1 MLVKGVPK
9 KLGIVLTFSILLF
22 LLGYYIMTL
31 FILSILAFVIQFFRD
46 PQRKPPDS
54 NGIIVAAADGRI
66 LSGKI
71 DKIEVV
77 DSSYPLLDKITDDDK
92 AILVSTFMSPFD
104 VHVNRAPI
112 SGEIIHAS
120 YYPGKFKI
128 AKGKILTENE
138 KNLMVIEGKY
148 GRVGIIQIA
157 GFIARRI
164 IQYVKVGEKV
174 KIGTR
179 IGMIRFGSRVD
190 LIIPKDCDILVDIG
204 SKPKAGETIIARFP
218 TTQKEEE
225 RFIGDERI

>member
-1 MLVKGVPK
+1 MFVKGVLK
-9 KLGIVLTFSILLF
+9 KLGILLTFSIILF
-22 LLGYYIMTL
+22 LLGYYIITF
-31 FILSILAFVIQFFRD
+31 FILSFLAFIIQFFRD
-46 PQRKPPDS
+46 PQRKTPNS
-54 NGIIVAAADGRI
+54 KGIIVAAADGRI

-71 DKIEVV
+71 DRIEVI
-77 DSSYPLLDKITDDDK
+77 DSSYPLLDKITDDDE
-92 AILVSTFMSPFD
+92 AILISTFMSPFD

-112 SGEIIHAS
+112 TGRIIHTS

-138 KNLMVIEGKY
+138 KNLMVIEGEY
-148 GRVGIIQIA
+148 GRVGVIQIA

-164 IQYVKVGEKV
+164 IQYVNVGERV

-190 LIIPKDCDILVDIG
+190 LIIPKDCEILVDIG
-204 SKPKAGETIIARFP
+204 SKPKAGETIVARFP
-218 TTQKEEE
+218 STIEKEK

>member
-9 KLGIVLTFSILLF
+9 KLGIVLTFSILLL
-22 LLGYYIMTL
+22 LLGYYIITFL
-31 FILSILAFVIQFFRD
+31 ILSILAFVIQFFRD
-46 PQRKPPDS
+46 PQRKTPDS
-54 NGIIVAAADGRI
+54 KGIIVAAADGRI

-77 DSSYPLLDKITDDDK
+77 DSSYPLLDKITDDDE

-148 GRVGIIQIA
+148 SRVGIIQIA

-164 IQYVKVGEKV
+164 IQYVKAICKSG
-174 KIGTR
+174 
-179 IGMIRFGSRVD
+179 
-190 LIIPKDCDILVDIG
+190 
-204 SKPKAGETIIARFP
+204 
-218 TTQKEEE
+218 
-225 RFIGDERI
+225 

>member
-1 MLVKGVPK
+1 MLVNGASK
-9 KLGIVLTFSILLF
+9 KFGILLTFSIFFF
-22 LLGYYIMTL
+22 LLGYYIITF
-31 FILSILAFVIQFFRD
+31 FILSFLAFLIQFFRD
-46 PQRKPPDS
+46 PQRKTPNS
-54 NGIIVAAADGRI
+54 KGIIVAAADGRI

-71 DKIEVV
+71 DRIEVI
-77 DSSYPLLDKITDDDK
+77 DSSHPLLDKITEDNE

-112 SGEIIHAS
+112 TGKIIHAS

-128 AKGKILTENE
+128 AKGKILKENE

-164 IQYVKVGEKV
+164 IQYVNVGEEV
-174 KIGTR
+174 KIGAR

-190 LIIPKDCDILVDIG
+190 LIIPKDCEILVNIG
-204 SKPKAGETIIARFP
+204 SKSKARETIIARFP
-218 TTQKEEE
+218 HTEEE
-225 RFIGDERI
+225 RSIGDDRKKI

>member
-1 MLVKGVPK
+1 MLVEGFSK
-9 KLGIVLTFSILLF
+9 KVYIILTLSMLLF
-22 LLGYYIMTL
+22 LLGYYIITFITL
-31 FILSILAFVIQFFRD
+31 SFLAFIIQFFRD
-46 PQRKPPDS
+46 PQRKTPNS
-54 NGIIVAAADGRI
+54 NNIIVAAADGRI

-71 DKIEVV
+71 DKIKMV
-77 DSSYPLLDKITDDDK
+77 DSSYPLLDAITEDAE

-112 SGEIIHAS
+112 TGKVVHTS

-128 AKGKILTENE
+128 AKGKVLTENE
-138 KNLMVIEGKY
+138 KNLIVIEGEN

-164 IQYVKVGEKV
+164 IQYVNVGETV

-190 LIIPKDCDILVDIG
+190 LIIPKDCEVLVNIG

-218 TTQKEEE
+218 TRGMGELE
-225 RFIGDERI
+225 DEKH

>member
-1 MLVKGVPK
+1 
-9 KLGIVLTFSILLF
+9 
-22 LLGYYIMTL
+22 
-31 FILSILAFVIQFFRD
+31 
-46 PQRKPPDS
+46 
-54 NGIIVAAADGRI
+54 
-66 LSGKI
+66 
-71 DKIEVV
+71 
-77 DSSYPLLDKITDDDK
+77 LLDAITEDAE

-112 SGEIIHAS
+112 TGKVVHTS

-128 AKGKILTENE
+128 AKGKVLTENE
-138 KNLMVIEGKY
+138 KNLIVIEGEN

-164 IQYVKVGEKV
+164 IQYVNVGETV

-190 LIIPKDCDILVDIG
+190 LIIPKDCEVLVNIG

-218 TTQKEEE
+218 TRGMGELE
-225 RFIGDERI
+225 DEKH

>member
-1 MLVKGVPK
+1 MFVKGVLK
-9 KLGIVLTFSILLF
+9 KLGILLTFSIILF
-22 LLGYYIMTL
+22 LLGYYIITF
-31 FILSILAFVIQFFRD
+31 FILSFLAFIIQFFRD
-46 PQRKPPDS
+46 PQRKTPNS
-54 NGIIVAAADGRI
+54 KGIIVAAADGRI

-71 DKIEVV
+71 DRIEVI
-77 DSSYPLLDKITDDDK
+77 DSSYPLLDKITDDDE
-92 AILVSTFMSPFD
+92 AILISTFMSPFD

-112 SGEIIHAS
+112 TGRIIHTS

-138 KNLMVIEGKY
+138 KNLMVIEGEY
-148 GRVGIIQIA
+148 GRVGVIQIA

-164 IQYVKVGEKV
+164 IQYVNVGERV

-190 LIIPKDCDILVDIG
+190 LIIPKDCEILVDIG
-204 SKPKAGETIIARFP
+204 SKPKAGGTIVARFP
-218 TTQKEEE
+218 STIEKEK

>member
-1 MLVKGVPK
+1 
-9 KLGIVLTFSILLF
+9 
-22 LLGYYIMTL
+22 
-31 FILSILAFVIQFFRD
+31 
-46 PQRKPPDS
+46 
-54 NGIIVAAADGRI
+54 
-66 LSGKI
+66 
-71 DKIEVV
+71 
-77 DSSYPLLDKITDDDK
+77 
-92 AILVSTFMSPFD
+92 

-148 GRVGIIQIA
+148 SRVGIIQIA

-218 TTQKEEE
+218 TTQTGEEG
-225 RFIGDERI
+225 FIGDERI